1 MKLQTD
7 TDRMENNVQSNAVT
21 SLSMENQ
28 IILQREL
35 ISQLKKVP
43 TFLDNGIVSDFDSN
57 ASCLNICITY
67 PLGSE
72 VKLFLP
78 NSTQENIEEE
88 LFSQHCAVFEDHM
101 GNDTYEFFE
110 SSIDMV
116 GYLVKNIDNL

>member
-1 MKLQTD
+1 MKLHTD

-28 IILQREL
+28 IILQKEL

-101 GNDTYEFFE
+101 GNDIYEYFE

-116 GYLVKNIDNL
+116 GYLVENIDNL